1 MTSQHV
7 GPFEYEQVGHLRVR
21 DLGRL
26 LPLQETVTAQQ
37 KEYGI
42 VRPSVPHP
50 VDLETRLSKALP
62 PLPETGSTLEDILND
77 MCEQA
82 SYYTPRTPTSTSP
95 SSLAGSPPS
104 SIRNSVGS
112 TMEDVLWTDIY
123 EQASYY
129 TPRTPTSTSPSS
141 LAGSPPSSIRN
152 SIGSTL
158 EDVPWTFYA
167 QPSVYTPP
175 TPTSTRPSTLVGSSP
190 TTPPLASP
198 PQKSC
203 PHGTTM
209 CYDCMRHDLVYRDEL
224 ALWGCQRNKAI
235 YWAHQQARAEEAS
248 RPAKKKNWLCRQ
260 FGWGQN
266 EK

>member
-26 LPLQETVTAQQ
+26 LPLQETVRAQQ
-37 KEYGI
+37 KESVSHIVKGHLEELADVFLFRYGI

-77 MCEQA
+77 MSEQA

-104 SIRNSVGS
+104 SV
-112 TMEDVLWTDIY
+112 
-123 EQASYY
+123 
-129 TPRTPTSTSPSS
+129 
-141 LAGSPPSSIRN
+141 RN

-158 EDVPWTFYA
+158 EDVPWTSYA

-175 TPTSTRPSTLVGSSP
+175 TPTSTRPSTLVGSPP
-190 TTPPLASP
+190 TTAPLASP